1 MVPVRRQRRGARVP
15 GVYNEERS
23 RDAAYTMRAIPA
35 ASSPAGRDPT
45 CRPAPPPEPRTAS
58 SAALDIND
66 DRDRDDITEPTLRKL
81 PIDNTEPKEPKLPM
95 LAHDP
100 TLATDSTEPREAMDR
115 TLSVDHSDH
124 LEPPD
129 AMLMDPRCRQCSER
143 ATRMMPCR
151 PGRRSRRSLLG
162 GWSVLLTRV
171 GARARSGR
179 DATSD
184 LDSGGNTT
192 TVGEHDLR
200 RVA

>member
-1 MVPVRRQRRGARVP
+1 MPGVRRGPGSPTTARRSGA
-15 GVYNEERS
+15 GIYNEERS
-23 RDAAYTMRAIPA
+23 RDAVYTMRAIPA

-45 CRPAPPPEPRTAS
+45 CRPAPPREPRTAS

-66 DRDRDDITEPTLRKL
+66 DRDSDDITEPTLRKL

-129 AMLMDPRCRQCSER
+129 AMLMDPRCRQCSVR
-143 ATRMMPCR
+143 ATRMMACRLGSRSRRPLLARWPVLLTCVEAGTPLR
-151 PGRRSRRSLLG
+151 PGRNIRPRFRRQHCH
-162 GWSVLLTRV
+162 RCQ
-171 GARARSGR
+171 A
-179 DATSD
+179 
-184 LDSGGNTT
+184 
-192 TVGEHDLR
+192 
-200 RVA
+200 